1 MADRYCKN
9 CGQELPEDSRFCP
22 NCGTPIQ
29 EVAHVPTPEADRPVP
44 HIPPAADRNTWERIR
59 YGTLNAPPRNRQ
71 QPRDPGVW
79 TGVKLGC
86 GMFIV
91 LPIIIFVVI
100 VVLLIFFGMLGGS
113 GG

>member
-9 CGQELPEDSRFCP
+9 CGQELPEDGRFCP
-22 NCGTPIQ
+22 NCAIPIQ

-44 HIPPAADRNTWERIR
+44 RFPPAAERNAWERIR
-59 YGTLNAPPRNRQ
+59 YGTLDESPRNN
-71 QPRDPGVW
+71 QPRDPGIW

-91 LPIIIFVVI
+91 LPIIIFVLMI
-100 VVLLIFFGMLGGS
+100 FLFILIAGIGGS

>member
-1 MADRYCKN
+1 LADRHCRN
-9 CGQELPEDSRFCP
+9 CGHELAEDDRFCA
-22 NCGTPIQ
+22 NCGTPVY
-29 EVAHVPTPEADRPVP
+29 EAARVPTPEADRPVP
-44 HIPPAADRNTWERIR
+44 RIPPAAERNAWERIR
-59 YGTLNAPPRNRQ
+59 YGTLDESPRNS

-91 LPIIIFVVI
+91 LPIII
-100 VVLLIFFGMLGGS
+100 VVLSVFFLVLVGS